1 MTRHRVC
8 QPEYATKYFVRRI
21 FYFGKIAHFCVSYFR
36 ANGESGVRG
45 TKCDV
50 LSAKCKVGNWPRLPG
65 FENKS
70 GQLRA
75 FKNNSL
81 RAIARIA
88 HFYYYLVGGNLK
100 GLKHMFFHVFMFPQP
115 KGGKNRANRAITR
128 INIKCCM

>member
-1 MTRHRVC
+1 
-8 QPEYATKYFVRRI
+8 
-21 FYFGKIAHFCVSYFR
+21 
-36 ANGESGVRG
+36 
-45 TKCDV
+45 
-50 LSAKCKVGNWPRLPG
+50 LPG

-100 GLKHMFFHVFMFPQP
+100 GLKHMFFHVLCFPSQREVKTGQTGQLQESTLSVACKALIILVFLP
-115 KGGKNRANRAITR
+115 RHLK
-128 INIKCCM
+128 